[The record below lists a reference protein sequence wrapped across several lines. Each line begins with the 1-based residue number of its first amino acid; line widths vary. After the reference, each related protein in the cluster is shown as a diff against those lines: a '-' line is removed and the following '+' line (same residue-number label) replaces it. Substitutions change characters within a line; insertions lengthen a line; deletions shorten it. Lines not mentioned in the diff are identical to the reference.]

1 MITWLRPFFVLLI
14 AVTLGGCAT
23 VDVERYRA
31 ETPVLDLRQY
41 FNGTIDGYG
50 IFQKRSGEETV
61 LQSTIKRLKD
71 KLLASEVRDSSVCT
85 RALLARGI
93 PFEQQ

>member
-1 MITWLRPFFVLLI
+1 MTAGFGSVREQI
-14 AVTLGGCAT
+14 
-23 VDVERYRA
+23 RA
-31 ETPVLDLRQY
+31 DQAD
-41 FNGTIDGYG
+41 TI
-50 IFQKRSGEETV
+50 QKRSGEETV

-85 RALLARGI
+85 RALLARGN